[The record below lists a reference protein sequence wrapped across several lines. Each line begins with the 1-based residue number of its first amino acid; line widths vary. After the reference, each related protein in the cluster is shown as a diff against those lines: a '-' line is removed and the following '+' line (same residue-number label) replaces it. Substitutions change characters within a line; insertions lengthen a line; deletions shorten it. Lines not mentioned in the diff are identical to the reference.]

1 MVSIIHAIHDCRDV
15 RGNHILEVAV
25 IGQARVIVTGDEDLL
40 ALNLFRD
47 IPIMRPASFLKG
59 EISASSAY

>member
-1 MVSIIHAIHDCRDV
+1 MPSTIAET

-40 ALNLFRD
+40 ALNLFGTF
-47 IPIMRPASFLKG
+47 PL
-59 EISASSAY
+59 